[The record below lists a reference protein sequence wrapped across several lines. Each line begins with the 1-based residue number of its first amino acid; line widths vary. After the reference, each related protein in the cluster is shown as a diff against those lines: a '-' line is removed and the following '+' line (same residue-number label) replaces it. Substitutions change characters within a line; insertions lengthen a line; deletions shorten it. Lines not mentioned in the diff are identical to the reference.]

1 MRGAGALARAWTR
14 TGRASL
20 VARRGLADDAAATT
34 TAPKPA
40 ATTSSGVTVSPPRP
54 RAPLRQRAAWFTA
67 GLGLT
72 LGLGMYQVGQDAS
85 DAVLALERELAKLR
99 DETVQTQSVLRS
111 RIAKLEGE
119 LGKRALGEK
128 QA

>member
-20 VARRGLADDAAATT
+20 VARRGLADDAGAAAA
-34 TAPKPA
+34 APAVPPPA
-40 ATTSSGVTVSPPRP
+40 ATVVTKSPPRP

-85 DAVLALERELAKLR
+85 DAVLTLEKELTKLR
-99 DETVQTQSVLRS
+99 DETVQTQSVLRA